1 MSNVNVKIGA
11 DSTQFNRAMRQMA
24 QELKATESELN
35 LASEQARLFGTN
47 SEYLSAQVDLL
58 TARLDNRAMRQ
69 MAQELKATESEL
81 NLASEQARLFGT
93 NSEYL
98 SAQVDLLTAR
108 LEGQNAMLASQRE
121 YIATLS
127 AEQTE
132 LAEAQ
137 ATVASSL
144 EELNVERQQAIAE
157 YGLESE
163 EVEALDATI
172 LELNAEYA
180 TLGANLGRVESKL
193 NSATVK
199 MNNTEASMLRTQAS
213 LNSVNKELATAKLD
227 NFSESMGKVSD
238 SSGRVASAL
247 TPVSLGL
254 VAVGGYAGYASVKFS
269 DALAKLQTQLHGT
282 GYTADD
288 FKQQILNLSNQTGI
302 SATEI
307 TNAMYMA
314 SSGGIKAGNAMNFIT
329 NASKLSQAGFA
340 NLTDTVNLLTTVM
353 ANYKGSADSVNN
365 ISNILIRTQQMGKT
379 TVGQLAEEMGKC
391 ISMSKESG
399 LSFAQV
405 GTAMGMLT
413 QKEGNTAQATTQFSS
428 LLTQLTKGGT
438 KASKALKEMS
448 GKTFPELE
456 ASGVT
461 LGQALNMLAQYA
473 KKNHIPFSNLFTNVN
488 AVRGALTLASNSG
501 KDFANNLATMTKK
514 GDSLNQS
521 FNDVSHTTGYKLKQA
536 LTQLQNSAIKL
547 GDSLQPLIVRIANG
561 ISKIALAIND
571 VSHTTGY
578 KLKQALTQLQ
588 NSAIKL
594 GDSLQPLIVRIANG
608 ISKIA
613 LAINKLSP
621 AQLKMIE
628 NAGLMVIGFT
638 GVMKVISSVTKSI
651 SLFSGGIS
659 KCIGFFLKGEN
670 EMSKFGKTLEVL
682 KKGLGFASKGFSAL
696 WGVMSKYSTATIV
709 ITAIV
714 AIGVALVEAYKH
726 VTWKK
731 GLGFASKGFSALW
744 GVMSKYSTATIVI
757 TAIVAIG
764 VALVEAYKH
773 VTWFRNGVNTAWK
786 FITNVFNTFLNFLKG
801 VFKPLWTSAIT
812 NLKQPLDNFLRA
824 CGSLWNEIKSVFS
837 SFISFLGG
845 TFKGQFSSIF
855 TDVKEIIKAL
865 EPVFSAIFSVIKG
878 LLSAFISF
886 LGGTFC
892 AEFKGAFNIAVT
904 VIKTFLQ
911 VAPVFSAI
919 FSVIKGL
926 LSAFISFLGGTF
938 CAEFKGAFN
947 IAVTVIKTFLQVA
960 TGVINMVKGI
970 IQGLASFVSG
980 VFTGNW
986 SGAWNGIVEIFS
998 SVFGGIKGI
1007 ASSIMNGVIGII
1019 ESAFGVIKGI
1029 VGSIFDAFSKV
1040 ASTASSIGHKVAGAL
1055 GFATVQQP
1063 NSLRKQQ
1070 GFMGFA
1076 SMPSKPTA
1084 LAKGGLGFASLSD
1097 NLNSLSNLATEID
1110 GFGLAGV
1117 QSNDNSL
1124 DINSLVTALGQ
1135 TISDSIDKALAKY
1148 NSNDNQVINVPVYLN
1163 GKQIAL
1169 ASSNQLD
1176 RINGQRINMANRQRG
1191 M

>member
-11 DSTQFNRAMRQMA
+11 DSTQF
-24 QELKATESELN
+24 
-35 LASEQARLFGTN
+35 
-47 SEYLSAQVDLL
+47 
-58 TARLDNRAMRQ
+58 NRAMRQ

-547 GDSLQPLIVRIANG
+547 GDSLQPLIVRISNG
-561 ISKIALAIND
+561 ISKIA
-571 VSHTTGY
+571 T
-578 KLKQALTQLQ
+578 
-588 NSAIKL
+588 
-594 GDSLQPLIVRIANG
+594 
-608 ISKIA
+608 
-613 LAINKLSP
+613 AINKLSP

-638 GVMKVISSVTKSI
+638 GVMKVISSVTN
-651 SLFSGGIS
+651 SLKIFSSGLSG
-659 KCIGFFLKGEN
+659 CIGFFLKGEG

-726 VTWKK
+726 VTW
-731 GLGFASKGFSALW
+731 
-744 GVMSKYSTATIVI
+744 
-757 TAIVAIG
+757 
-764 VALVEAYKH
+764 
-773 VTWFRNGVNTAWK
+773 FRNAVNTAWK

-801 VFKPLWTSAIT
+801 VFKPLWTSVVT
-812 NLKQPLDNFLRA
+812 NLKQPLDNFLSA
-824 CGSLWNEIKSVFS
+824 CGSLWNEIKSIFS
-837 SFISFLGG
+837 SFISFLSG

-878 LLSAFISF
+878 LL
-886 LGGTFC
+886 
-892 AEFKGAFNIAVT
+892 GAF
-904 VIKTFLQ
+904 L
-911 VAPVFSAI
+911 
-919 FSVIKGL
+919 
-926 LSAFISFLGGTF
+926 SFLGGTF

-960 TGVINMVKGI
+960 TTVINTIKGV
-970 IQGLASFVSG
+970 IQGLAEFVSG

-986 SGAWNGIVEIFS
+986 SGAWHGIVEIFS

-1007 ASSIMNGVIGII
+1007 ASSIMNGVVSVIQN
-1019 ESAFGVIKGI
+1019 AFGVIKGI

-1084 LAKGGLGFASLSD
+1084 LAKGGLGFASISD

-1148 NSNDNQVINVPVYLN
+1148 NSNDNRVVNVPVYLN

-1176 RINGQRINMANRQRG
+1176 RINGQRINMQNRQRG

>member
-11 DSTQFNRAMRQMA
+11 DSSQF
-24 QELKATESELN
+24 
-35 LASEQARLFGTN
+35 
-47 SEYLSAQVDLL
+47 
-58 TARLDNRAMRQ
+58 NRAMRQ

-137 ATVASSL
+137 ATVASTL

-180 TLGANLGRVESKL
+180 TLGSNLGRVESKL

-199 MNNTEASMLRTQAS
+199 MNNTESSMLRTQAS
-213 LNSVNKELATAKLD
+213 LNGVNKALVTDKLD
-227 NFSESMGKVSD
+227 RFSEGMGKVSD

-269 DALAKLQTQLHGT
+269 DALAKLATI
-282 GYTADD
+282 ADTSQVSIAS
-288 FKQQILNLSNQTGI
+288 FKQQILALSNQTGESATAIAESAYQAI
-302 SATEI
+302 SAGVKTGD
-307 TNAMYMA
+307 TMQFVAKA
-314 SSGGIKAGNAMNFIT
+314 TTLAKAGFTSTT
-329 NASKLSQAGFA
+329 NSV
-340 NLTDTVNLLTTVM
+340 DILTTILNAYGLKASEV
-353 ANYKGSADSVNN
+353 GN
-365 ISNILIRTQQMGKT
+365 ISNDLIRTQNLGKT
-379 TVGQLAEEMGKC
+379 TVDQLAHSMGQV
-391 ISMSKESG
+391 IPIAKESG
-399 LSFAQV
+399 VNLQQLCSAYV
-405 GTAMGMLT
+405 ELT
-413 QKEGNTAQATTQFSS
+413 QKGIDTAESTTLIKSMLS
-428 LLTQLTKGGT
+428 ELSKTGSK
-438 KASKALKEMS
+438 SDKALKKLTGE
-448 GKTFPELE
+448 GFQELIKKGYTV
-456 ASGVT
+456 SDV
-461 LGQALNMLAQYA
+461 LNLLNGYAQ
-473 KKNHIPFSNLFTNVN
+473 KNGLSLKDMFANVR
-488 AVRGALTLASNSG
+488 AGTGALVLASNGG
-501 KDFANNLATMTKK
+501 KDFNNILKQMSKQ
-514 GDSLNQS
+514 G
-521 FNDVSHTTGYKLKQA
+521 NDTNEAFQKISSTTGFKLRQS

-561 ISKIALAIND
+561 LSKIA
-571 VSHTTGY
+571 T
-578 KLKQALTQLQ
+578 
-588 NSAIKL
+588 
-594 GDSLQPLIVRIANG
+594 
-608 ISKIA
+608 
-613 LAINKLSP
+613 AINKLTP

-651 SLFSGGIS
+651 SLFGGGIS

-682 KKGLGFASKGFSAL
+682 KGGLGFVTKAFSLL
-696 WGVMSKYSTATIV
+696 WKAMTFNTVTIV
-709 ITAIV
+709 ITALV
-714 AIGVALVEAYKH
+714 ALGVALVEAYN
-726 VTWKK
+726 
-731 GLGFASKGFSALW
+731 
-744 GVMSKYSTATIVI
+744 
-757 TAIVAIG
+757 
-764 VALVEAYKH
+764 H
-773 VTWFRNGVNTAWK
+773 VTWFRNAVNTAWK

-801 VFKPLWTSAIT
+801 IFKPLWTSAIT
-812 NLKQPLDNFLRA
+812 NLKQPLDNFLSA
-824 CGSLWNEIKSVFS
+824 CGSLWNEIKSIFS

-855 TDVKEIIKAL
+855 SDVKGIIKAL

-886 LGGTFC
+886 LGG
-892 AEFKGAFNIAVT
+892 V
-904 VIKTFLQ
+904 
-911 VAPVFSAI
+911 
-919 FSVIKGL
+919 
-926 LSAFISFLGGTF
+926 F

-960 TGVINMVKGI
+960 TTVINTIKGV
-970 IQGLASFVSG
+970 IQGLAEFVSG

-986 SGAWNGIVEIFS
+986 SGAWHGIVQIFS

-1007 ASSIMNGVIGII
+1007 ASSIMNGVGGIVKD
-1019 ESAFGVIKGI
+1019 AFGVIKDI
-1029 VGSIFDAFSKV
+1029 VGSIFNAFSKV
-1040 ASTASSIGHKVAGAL
+1040 ASVASSVGSKVSGAL
-1055 GFATVQQP
+1055 GFATVPTQDHLAKP
-1063 NSLRKQQ
+1063 R
-1070 GFMGFA
+1070 GFMNFA
-1076 SMPSKPTA
+1076 SMPNKPTA
-1084 LAKGGLGFASLSD
+1084 LSKGGLGFASLSD
-1097 NLNSLSNLATEID
+1097 NLNSLTNLATEID

-1124 DINSLVTALGQ
+1124 DINNLVNSLGQ
-1135 TISDSIDKALAKY
+1135 TISNSIDKALSKH
-1148 NSNDNQVINVPVYLN
+1148 NNDNRVVNVPVYLN

-1176 RINGQRINMANRQRG
+1176 RINGQRINMQNRQRG

>member
-11 DSTQFNRAMRQMA
+11 DSTQF
-24 QELKATESELN
+24 
-35 LASEQARLFGTN
+35 
-47 SEYLSAQVDLL
+47 
-58 TARLDNRAMRQ
+58 NRAMRQ

-547 GDSLQPLIVRIANG
+547 GDSLQPLIVRISNG
-561 ISKIALAIND
+561 ISKIA
-571 VSHTTGY
+571 T
-578 KLKQALTQLQ
+578 
-588 NSAIKL
+588 
-594 GDSLQPLIVRIANG
+594 
-608 ISKIA
+608 
-613 LAINKLSP
+613 AINKLSP

-638 GVMKVISSVTKSI
+638 GVMKVISSVTN
-651 SLFSGGIS
+651 SLKIFSSGIS

-726 VTWKK
+726 VTW
-731 GLGFASKGFSALW
+731 
-744 GVMSKYSTATIVI
+744 
-757 TAIVAIG
+757 
-764 VALVEAYKH
+764 
-773 VTWFRNGVNTAWK
+773 FRNAVNTAWK

-801 VFKPLWTSAIT
+801 VFKPLWTSVVT
-812 NLKQPLDNFLRA
+812 NLKQPLDNFLSA
-824 CGSLWNEIKSVFS
+824 CGSLWNEIKSIFS
-837 SFISFLGG
+837 SFISFLSG

-878 LLSAFISF
+878 LL
-886 LGGTFC
+886 
-892 AEFKGAFNIAVT
+892 GAF
-904 VIKTFLQ
+904 L
-911 VAPVFSAI
+911 
-919 FSVIKGL
+919 
-926 LSAFISFLGGTF
+926 SFLGGTF

-960 TGVINMVKGI
+960 TTVINTIKGV
-970 IQGLASFVSG
+970 IQGLAEFVSG

-986 SGAWNGIVEIFS
+986 SGAWHGIVEIFS

-1007 ASSIMNGVIGII
+1007 ASSIMNGVVSVIQN
-1019 ESAFGVIKGI
+1019 AFGVIKGI

-1040 ASTASSIGHKVAGAL
+1040 ASTASSVGSKVAGAL

-1063 NSLRKQQ
+1063 NPLRKQQ

-1148 NSNDNQVINVPVYLN
+1148 NSNDNRVVNVPVYLN

-1176 RINGQRINMANRQRG
+1176 RINGQRINMQNRQRG

>member
-1 MSNVNVKIGA
+1 MGSGVNVRIGA
-11 DSTQFNRAMRQMA
+11 NTTEFQRAMREMA
-24 QELKATESELN
+24 QSLKANSSELN
-35 LASEQARLFGTN
+35 VASERARLFGSSTD
-47 SEYLSAQVDLL
+47 YLSAQVNSL
-58 TARLDNRAMRQ
+58 TAKLE
-69 MAQELKATESEL
+69 AQ
-81 NLASEQARLFGT
+81 NNMFNMQQD
-93 NSEYL
+93 Y
-98 SAQVDLLTAR
+98 V
-108 LEGQNAMLASQRE
+108 AMLKTDLESLAETQ
-121 YIATLS
+121 ATLS
-127 AEQTE
+127 T
-132 LAEAQ
+132 
-137 ATVASSL
+137 TL
-144 EELNVERQQAIAE
+144 EELNAERQEAIAE
-157 YGLESE
+157 YGAESE
-163 EVEALDATI
+163 EVQALDATI
-172 LELNAEYA
+172 AELNAEYTA
-180 TLGANLGRVESKL
+180 LEGNIARANSRLD
-193 NSATVK
+193 SATIK

-282 GYTADD
+282 GYTAND

-314 SSGGIKAGNAMNFIT
+314 SSGGIKAGNAMDFIT

-391 ISMSKESG
+391 ISMSHESG

-473 KKNHIPFSNLFTNVN
+473 EKNHIPFSNLFTNVN

-521 FNDVSHTTGYKLKQA
+521 FEDVSRTTGYKLKQA
-536 LTQLQNSAIKL
+536 ITQLQNSAIKL

-561 ISKIALAIND
+561 ISKIA
-571 VSHTTGY
+571 T
-578 KLKQALTQLQ
+578 
-588 NSAIKL
+588 
-594 GDSLQPLIVRIANG
+594 
-608 ISKIA
+608 
-613 LAINKLSP
+613 AINKLTP

-638 GVMKVISSVTKSI
+638 GVMKVISSVTN
-651 SLFSGGIS
+651 SLKIFSSGLSG
-659 KCIGFFLKGEN
+659 CIGFFLKGEG

-682 KKGLGFASKGFSAL
+682 
-696 WGVMSKYSTATIV
+696 
-709 ITAIV
+709 
-714 AIGVALVEAYKH
+714 
-726 VTWKK
+726 KK

-865 EPVFSAIFSVIKG
+865 E
-878 LLSAFISF
+878 
-886 LGGTFC
+886 
-892 AEFKGAFNIAVT
+892 
-904 VIKTFLQ
+904 
-911 VAPVFSAI
+911 PVFSAI

>member
-1 MSNVNVKIGA
+1 MGSGVNVRIGA
-11 DSTQFNRAMRQMA
+11 NTTEFQRAMREMA
-24 QELKATESELN
+24 QSLKANSSELN
-35 LASEQARLFGTN
+35 VASERARLFGSNTD
-47 SEYLSAQVDLL
+47 YLSAQVSSL
-58 TARLDNRAMRQ
+58 TAKLE
-69 MAQELKATESEL
+69 AQ
-81 NLASEQARLFGT
+81 
-93 NSEYL
+93 NSMFSMQQDY
-98 SAQVDLLTAR
+98 V
-108 LEGQNAMLASQRE
+108 AMLRTDLESLAETQ
-121 YIATLS
+121 ATLS
-127 AEQTE
+127 T
-132 LAEAQ
+132 
-137 ATVASSL
+137 TL
-144 EELNVERQQAIAE
+144 EELNAERQEAIAE
-157 YGLESE
+157 YGAESE
-163 EVEALDATI
+163 EVQALDATI
-172 LELNAEYA
+172 AELNAEYTA
-180 TLGANLGRVESKL
+180 LEGNIARANSRLD
-193 NSATVK
+193 SATIK

-227 NFSESMGKVSD
+227 KFSEGMGKVSD

-282 GYTADD
+282 GYTAND

-391 ISMSKESG
+391 ISMSHESG

-438 KASKALKEMS
+438 KASKALKKMS

-473 KKNHIPFSNLFTNVN
+473 EKNHIPFSNLFTNVN

-521 FNDVSHTTGYKLKQA
+521 FNDISHTTGYKLKQA

-561 ISKIALAIND
+561 ISKVA
-571 VSHTTGY
+571 T
-578 KLKQALTQLQ
+578 
-588 NSAIKL
+588 
-594 GDSLQPLIVRIANG
+594 
-608 ISKIA
+608 
-613 LAINKLSP
+613 AINKLSP

-659 KCIGFFLKGEN
+659 KCIGFFLKGEG

-682 KKGLGFASKGFSAL
+682 
-696 WGVMSKYSTATIV
+696 
-709 ITAIV
+709 
-714 AIGVALVEAYKH
+714 
-726 VTWKK
+726 KK

-812 NLKQPLDNFLRA
+812 NLKQPLDNFLSA

-837 SFISFLGG
+837 SFISFLSG

-855 TDVKEIIKAL
+855 SDVKEIIKAL

-878 LLSAFISF
+878 LL
-886 LGGTFC
+886 
-892 AEFKGAFNIAVT
+892 GAF
-904 VIKTFLQ
+904 L
-911 VAPVFSAI
+911 
-919 FSVIKGL
+919 
-926 LSAFISFLGGTF
+926 SFLGGTF

-960 TGVINMVKGI
+960 TTVISTIKGV
-970 IQGLASFVSG
+970 IQGLAEFVSG

-986 SGAWNGIVEIFS
+986 SGAWNGIVQIFS

-1084 LAKGGLGFASLSD
+1084 LAKGGLGFASISD
-1097 NLNSLSNLATEID
+1097 NLNSLTNLATEID

-1117 QSNDNSL
+1117 QTNDNSL

-1148 NSNDNQVINVPVYLN
+1148 NSNDKQTINVPVYLN

-1191 M
+1191 I

>member
-1 MSNVNVKIGA
+1 MGSGVNVRIGA
-11 DSTQFNRAMRQMA
+11 NTTEFQRAMREMA
-24 QELKATESELN
+24 QSLKANSSELN
-35 LASEQARLFGTN
+35 VASERARLFGSSTD
-47 SEYLSAQVDLL
+47 YLSAQVNSL
-58 TARLDNRAMRQ
+58 TAKLE
-69 MAQELKATESEL
+69 AQ
-81 NLASEQARLFGT
+81 NNMFNMQQD
-93 NSEYL
+93 Y
-98 SAQVDLLTAR
+98 V
-108 LEGQNAMLASQRE
+108 AMLKTDLESLAETQ
-121 YIATLS
+121 ATLS
-127 AEQTE
+127 T
-132 LAEAQ
+132 
-137 ATVASSL
+137 TL
-144 EELNVERQQAIAE
+144 EELNAERQEAIAE
-157 YGLESE
+157 YGAESE
-163 EVEALDATI
+163 EVQALDATI
-172 LELNAEYA
+172 AELNAEYTA
-180 TLGANLGRVESKL
+180 LEGNIARANSRLD
-193 NSATVK
+193 SATIK

-227 NFSESMGKVSD
+227 NFSESMGKVSET
-238 SSGRVASAL
+238 SGRVASAL

-282 GYTADD
+282 GYTAND

-302 SATEI
+302 SATQI
-307 TNAMYMA
+307 TDAMYMA

-391 ISMSKESG
+391 ISMSHESG

-473 KKNHIPFSNLFTNVN
+473 EKNHIPFSNLFTNVN

-561 ISKIALAIND
+561 ISKVA
-571 VSHTTGY
+571 T
-578 KLKQALTQLQ
+578 
-588 NSAIKL
+588 
-594 GDSLQPLIVRIANG
+594 
-608 ISKIA
+608 
-613 LAINKLSP
+613 AINKLSP

-659 KCIGFFLKGEN
+659 KCIGFFLKGEG

-682 KKGLGFASKGFSAL
+682 
-696 WGVMSKYSTATIV
+696 
-709 ITAIV
+709 
-714 AIGVALVEAYKH
+714 
-726 VTWKK
+726 KK

-786 FITNVFNTFLNFLKG
+786 FITNVFNTFVNFLKG
-801 VFKPLWTSAIT
+801 IFVPLWTSAIT

-911 VAPVFSAI
+911 VATTVIST
-919 FSVIKGL
+919 IKG
-926 LSAFISFLGGTF
+926 
-938 CAEFKGAFN
+938 
-947 IAVTVIKTFLQVA
+947 V
-960 TGVINMVKGI
+960 
-970 IQGLASFVSG
+970 IQGLAEFVSG

-986 SGAWNGIVEIFS
+986 SGAWNGIVQIFS

-1007 ASSIMNGVIGII
+1007 ASSIMNGVVGVIQN
-1019 ESAFGVIKGI
+1019 AFGVIKGI

-1084 LAKGGLGFASLSD
+1084 LAKGGLGFASISD
-1097 NLNSLSNLATEID
+1097 NLNSLTNLATEID

>member
-1 MSNVNVKIGA
+1 MGSGVNVRIGA
-11 DSTQFNRAMRQMA
+11 NTTEFQRAMREMA
-24 QELKATESELN
+24 QSLKANSSELN
-35 LASEQARLFGTN
+35 VASERARLFGSSTD
-47 SEYLSAQVDLL
+47 YLSAQVNSL
-58 TARLDNRAMRQ
+58 TAKLE
-69 MAQELKATESEL
+69 AQ
-81 NLASEQARLFGT
+81 NNMFNMQQD
-93 NSEYL
+93 Y
-98 SAQVDLLTAR
+98 V
-108 LEGQNAMLASQRE
+108 AMLKTDLESLAETQ
-121 YIATLS
+121 ATLS
-127 AEQTE
+127 T
-132 LAEAQ
+132 
-137 ATVASSL
+137 TL
-144 EELNVERQQAIAE
+144 EELNAERQEAIAE
-157 YGLESE
+157 YGAESE
-163 EVEALDATI
+163 EVQALDATI
-172 LELNAEYA
+172 AELNAEYTA
-180 TLGANLGRVESKL
+180 LEGNIARANSRLD
-193 NSATVK
+193 SATIK

-282 GYTADD
+282 GYTAND

-314 SSGGIKAGNAMNFIT
+314 SSGGIKAGNAMDFIT

-391 ISMSKESG
+391 ISMSHESG

-473 KKNHIPFSNLFTNVN
+473 EKNHIPFSNLFTNVN

-521 FNDVSHTTGYKLKQA
+521 FEDVSHTTGYKLKQA

-561 ISKIALAIND
+561 ISKIA
-571 VSHTTGY
+571 T
-578 KLKQALTQLQ
+578 
-588 NSAIKL
+588 
-594 GDSLQPLIVRIANG
+594 
-608 ISKIA
+608 
-613 LAINKLSP
+613 AINKLTP

-638 GVMKVISSVTKSI
+638 GVMKVISSVTN
-651 SLFSGGIS
+651 SLKIFSSGLSG
-659 KCIGFFLKGEN
+659 CIGFFLKGEG

-682 KKGLGFASKGFSAL
+682 
-696 WGVMSKYSTATIV
+696 
-709 ITAIV
+709 
-714 AIGVALVEAYKH
+714 
-726 VTWKK
+726 KK

-865 EPVFSAIFSVIKG
+865 E
-878 LLSAFISF
+878 
-886 LGGTFC
+886 
-892 AEFKGAFNIAVT
+892 
-904 VIKTFLQ
+904 
-911 VAPVFSAI
+911 PVFSAI

>member
-11 DSTQFNRAMRQMA
+11 DSTQF
-24 QELKATESELN
+24 
-35 LASEQARLFGTN
+35 
-47 SEYLSAQVDLL
+47 
-58 TARLDNRAMRQ
+58 NRAMRQ

-561 ISKIALAIND
+561 ISKIALAIN
-571 VSHTTGY
+571 
-578 KLKQALTQLQ
+578 
-588 NSAIKL
+588 
-594 GDSLQPLIVRIANG
+594 
-608 ISKIA
+608 
-613 LAINKLSP
+613 KLSP

-682 KKGLGFASKGFSAL
+682 
-696 WGVMSKYSTATIV
+696 
-709 ITAIV
+709 
-714 AIGVALVEAYKH
+714 
-726 VTWKK
+726 KK

-865 EPVFSAIFSVIKG
+865 E
-878 LLSAFISF
+878 
-886 LGGTFC
+886 
-892 AEFKGAFNIAVT
+892 
-904 VIKTFLQ
+904 
-911 VAPVFSAI
+911 PVFSAI